1 MGHEWLVFGGNEPV
15 MGSSACLDFKVYA
28 ESRNNI
34 TGGQE
39 TRQAGKEDPRHSGEF
54 GSSSAHLFLEDG
66 GPFYSERERDVEMV

>member
-1 MGHEWLVFGGNEPV
+1 MGY
-15 MGSSACLDFKVYA
+15 SACLNSKVYPVP
-28 ESRNNI
+28 RNNT

-54 GSSSAHLFLEDG
+54 GSSSAHLLLEDG

>member
-1 MGHEWLVFGGNEPV
+1 MGY
-15 MGSSACLDFKVYA
+15 SACLNSKVYPIP
-28 ESRNNI
+28 RNNT

-54 GSSSAHLFLEDG
+54 GSSSAHLLLEDG